1 MEYRFRLPRLE
12 HSWRPLDGSLTIM
25 TLLLGG
31 ARFVDGVY
39 VPAPEASAA

>member
-1 MEYRFRLPRLE
+1 
-12 HSWRPLDGSLTIM
+12 M

-39 VPAPEASAA
+39 VLQQEVSAA

>member
-1 MEYRFRLPRLE
+1 
-12 HSWRPLDGSLTIM
+12 M

-39 VPAPEASAA
+39 VPKQEAPAA

>member
-1 MEYRFRLPRLE
+1 VFKVAQRLE
-12 HSWRPLDGSLTIM
+12 QSWRLLNGGVTIM

-39 VPAPEASAA
+39 VPRQEVSAA